1 MKNIQLIPRN
11 FRNESI
17 VMIQFPYD
25 KALIGCVKTI
35 ENTRW
40 SQSLCAWYMKK
51 NDFNLHRIFNV
62 FKSIAYVD
70 YSALRTTKDSFKTI
84 RKNQIRTY
92 SKTPIPKIYFE
103 QLKLKRYSENTIK
116 SYVSELKK
124 FCTFYAPQDLDTL
137 TTDDIK
143 NYLLHL
149 VHKNKVS
156 TSCQNQAISAIK
168 FYYEKILKHP
178 KLKFDIERPRKS
190 KTLPKTISEK
200 EVLNLLKHTINL
212 KHKSIIALLYSSGL
226 RVSELIALKEEHL
239 NFENYT
245 IFIKQAKGFKDRIT
259 VLGTSTAS
267 VIKKYIEN
275 YNPKD
280 YLFEGQNGGKYS
292 ARSIN
297 KFIQR
302 NAKAA
307 GISQHIS
314 AHTLRHSFA
323 THLLNNGTDIRL
335 IKELLGHNSIKT
347 TQIYTHVSDCNLRQ
361 IESPIDTLIRVQNT
375 ENQIIKTN
383 SLTKK
388 YIGNIETSSDI
399 Q

>member
-1 MKNIQLIPRN
+1 
-11 FRNESI
+11 
-17 VMIQFPYD
+17 
-25 KALIGCVKTI
+25 
-35 ENTRW
+35 
-40 SQSLCAWYMKK
+40 
-51 NDFNLHRIFNV
+51 
-62 FKSIAYVD
+62 
-70 YSALRTTKDSFKTI
+70 
-84 RKNQIRTY
+84 
-92 SKTPIPKIYFE
+92 
-103 QLKLKRYSENTIK
+103 
-116 SYVSELKK
+116 
-124 FCTFYAPQDLDTL
+124 
-137 TTDDIK
+137 
-143 NYLLHL
+143 
-149 VHKNKVS
+149 VH
-156 TSCQNQAISAIK
+156 TAIK

-200 EVLNLLKHTINL
+200 EILNLLKHTINL

-226 RVSELIALKEEHL
+226 RVSELIALKEEYL
-239 NFENYT
+239 NFENHT

-267 VIKKYIEN
+267 VVKKYIEK

-292 ARSIN
+292 SRSIN

-302 NAKAA
+302 NAKSA

-361 IESPIDTLIRVQNT
+361 IESPIDTLIRAQNT

-383 SLTKK
+383 ILTKK
-388 YIGNIETSSDI
+388 HIGNIGTSSDI
-399 Q
+399 H